1 MNENYKYGLYF
12 VGGVALGALG
22 AVMLGRGK
30 FDIRPAMADLLSH
43 GFDLKDKAS
52 AYAETVREHVEDI
65 VAEAEHVHKQR
76 KDVADAAPEAAA
88 AAEAAKA

>member
-52 AYAETVREHVEDI
+52 AYAETVREHMEDI

-76 KDVADAAPEAAA
+76 KDAAEAAPEA

>member
-1 MNENYKYGLYF
+1 MNENLKYGLYF

-43 GFDLKDKAS
+43 GFDLKEKAS

-76 KDVADAAPEAAA
+76 KDTAETATPEA

>member
-52 AYAETVREHVEDI
+52 AYAETVREHMEDI

-76 KDVADAAPEAAA
+76 KDAAEAAAPEA